1 MAAAVFGVGQRS
13 LAHLKCLPAVCRR
26 TYVHSHFL
34 KSRRLVTHKQLHR
47 CVVTKTEAAAGAA
60 SGSQGES
67 SGSQGTGIFSSFWKW
82 LTTDGGCNKVMA
94 MEEKLER
101 DALLQRIQDMYF
113 AKPPVTP
120 DLEFYR
126 EVFQTL
132 IKFNDRCGFTVLAV
146 SFCSGVY
153 ICVPGY
159 FRRCLEV

>member
-1 MAAAVFGVGQRS
+1 
-13 LAHLKCLPAVCRR
+13 
-26 TYVHSHFL
+26 
-34 KSRRLVTHKQLHR
+34 
-47 CVVTKTEAAAGAA
+47 
-60 SGSQGES
+60 
-67 SGSQGTGIFSSFWKW
+67 
-82 LTTDGGCNKVMA
+82 MA